1 MISRFVLSCWV
12 GFTSGIAVQAKDWP
26 VFRGN
31 PQMTG
36 TTTAHLPDQLTERW
50 TFTCKNGLEGAPAI
64 VGDTVYLASLGE
76 HLYALELATGR
87 EKWRIRLAP
96 MKAAPAVANGRVFV
110 GDIDGKFYC
119 VDAKTGKKLWMF
131 ETGGEIT
138 SGANF
143 HGDRVLVG
151 SHDST
156 LYCLNQADGHKLW
169 SYAIDGP
176 VNGSPAISGNVA
188 IVAGCDSILHAVDI
202 QTGQATGTVELS
214 GQAGATAAVLDGQA
228 YVGTMSNQV
237 VSVRIDKPAKLWQ
250 FEARRRQQPF
260 YASAAVTEELVIA
273 GSRDKKI
280 YALDRKTGQEKWN
293 FLTGGQVDASP
304 VVVGNRVY
312 VGALSRDGE
321 FYVLDLKTGRQ
332 IQQLLLDSAISGS
345 VAVAGEY
352 LLVGT
357 EKGTLYCFGAA
368 LSSK

>member
-1 MISRFVLSCWV
+1 MISRFVL
-12 GFTSGIAVQAKDWP
+12 TSLIGLASAFSISAKDWP

-36 TTTAHLPDQLTERW
+36 TTTANLPEQLAERW
-50 TFTCKNGLEGAPAI
+50 TFPCKNGLEGAPAI

-87 EKWRIRLAP
+87 EKWRLRLAP
-96 MKAAPAVANGRVFV
+96 MKAAPAVANGRIFV

-119 VDAKTGKKLWMF
+119 VDAATGKQLWMF

-143 HGDRVLVG
+143 HGTSVLVG

-156 LYCLNQADGHKLW
+156 LYCLNQADGRKLW

-188 IVAGCDSILHAVDI
+188 IVAGCDSILHAVDVK
-202 QTGQATGTVELS
+202 TGQATGTVELS

-260 YASAAVTEELVIA
+260 YASAAVTEKLVIA

-280 YALDRKTGQEKWN
+280 YALDRLTGQEKWN
-293 FLTGGQVDASP
+293 FITEGQVDASP
-304 VVVGNRVY
+304 VIVGNRVY
-312 VGALSRDGE
+312 VGSLSRGGE
-321 FYVLDLKTGRQ
+321 FYVLDLNTGRQ
-332 IQQLLLDSAISGS
+332 IQQILLDSAVSGS
-345 VAVAGEY
+345 VAVSGQY

-357 EKGTLYCFGAA
+357 EKGTLYCFGPPQ
-368 LSSK
+368 SGQ